1 MSVSQQAIYRTADEM
16 IRMSG
21 RKAAQ
26 EAATYANELAEKQ
39 DDEGR
44 RIWLQVCAA
53 IEDLIDAQQT
63 PH

>member
-21 RKAAQ
+21 QKAAQ
-26 EAATYANELAEKQ
+26 EAATYANELAEKR

-53 IEDLIDAQQT
+53 IEDLIDTRQT
-63 PH
+63 PN